1 MDSKKCRFF
10 IVSTP
15 IGNLQ
20 DISLRAIEVLKKVDV
35 VACEDTRITSKILRT
50 YNINKKLISYFEYNK
65 LKRAPELIKLLK
77 SGKSIALV
85 TDAGTPGICD
95 PGYYLIKLVIE
106 EGIPLTVIP
115 GASALIAAL
124 VVSGKPPD
132 RFIFEGYLPR
142 RKEARRRR
150 LKELVNEKR
159 TIIFYESP
167 HRLIKSLE
175 DFNIFFPNREICV
188 TKELTKRYEEVI
200 RDNAAGLIEF
210 FKKKKPRG
218 EFVIVL

>member
-1 MDSKKCRFF
+1 VDSKKCRFF

>member
-1 MDSKKCRFF
+1 MDNKKSRFF

-35 VACEDTRITSKILRT
+35 VACEDTRITSKILRA
-50 YNINKKLISYFEYNK
+50 YNINKKLISYFEHNK

-106 EGIPLTVIP
+106 EDIPLTVIP
-115 GASALIAAL
+115 GATALIAAL
-124 VVSGKPPD
+124 IVSGKPPD

-142 RKEARRRR
+142 KKEARRRR

-175 DFNIFFPNREICV
+175 DLDIFFPNREICV
-188 TKELTKRYEEVI
+188 TKELTKKYEEVI
-200 RDNAAGLIEF
+200 RDNAAGLIEL
-210 FKKKKPRG
+210 FKRKKPRG

>member
-1 MDSKKCRFF
+1 MDSKKGRFF

-50 YNINKKLISYFEYNK
+50 YNINNKLISYFEHNK

-106 EGIPLTVIP
+106 KGIPLTVIP
-115 GASALIAAL
+115 GATALITAL
-124 VVSGKPPD
+124 IVSGKPPD

-142 RKEARRRR
+142 KKEARRRR

-175 DFNIFFPNREICV
+175 DLDIFFPNREICV

-200 RDNAAGLIEF
+200 RDDATGLIEF